1 MFSGYYNYAEQY
13 VKINGQWMYRLALFN
28 IKNNILVQEK
38 IVKQLN
44 PRTVEKFI
52 KEIKAQIPIIA
63 ITTDS
68 KPYYRNIMDK
78 LDIKHQLCI
87 FHIKK
92 EINTWIKKH
101 NRKNKDN
108 KEDLEKIIYYKN
120 RIFEIIDV
128 KNYNTAKRNYLKN

>member
-1 MFSGYYNYAEQY
+1 
-13 VKINGQWMYRLALFN
+13 MYRLVLFDV
-28 IKNNILVQEK
+28 INNILVQEK

-44 PRTVEKFI
+44 QNTVEKFI